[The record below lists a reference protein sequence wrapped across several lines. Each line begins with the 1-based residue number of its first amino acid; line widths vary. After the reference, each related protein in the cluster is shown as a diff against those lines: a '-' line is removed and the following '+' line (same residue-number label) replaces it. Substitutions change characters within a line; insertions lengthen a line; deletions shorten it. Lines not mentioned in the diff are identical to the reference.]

1 MSAYTEM
8 LVGAPWRVQLQIFA
22 VLLDFSDVQLT
33 WVVLGL
39 ASRMSWIASSTH
51 EFYME
56 CTPTNVLLQDVAKRS
71 TELTAIP
78 HQPEQVD

>member
-1 MSAYTEM
+1 M
-8 LVGAPWRVQLQIFA
+8 LVGAPWRAQLQIFA
-22 VLLDFSDVQLT
+22 VLLDFPDVQLT

-51 EFYME
+51 EFYMD
-56 CTPTNVLLQDVAKRS
+56 CTPTDVLLQDSAKRL
-71 TELTAIP
+71 LTAIP